1 MKKEEL
7 LAIAKKISEKK
18 ATPEETLAYIKAV
31 KEELQALTNMIK
43 DQNAKK

>member
-31 KEELQALTNMIK
+31 KEELQSLTKTIN
-43 DQNAKK
+43 DQNAPK